1 MLREVD
7 LEYLVDRKG
16 SMTDEVHWEDV
27 LSLGEKQRYVKCIDL
42 DQVSMLNNASALT
55 NRPGGL
61 ASGLHQEVFYVP
73 QKPYNVHGRRP

>member
-1 MLREVD
+1 MMFQNGAGKSSIFRC
-7 LEYLVDRKG
+7 
-16 SMTDEVHWEDV
+16 
-27 LSLGEKQRYVKCIDL
+27 LGGLWSIPCGQITRYVTCIDL
-42 DQVSMLNNASALT
+42 GQPSMLNNASALT

>member
-1 MLREVD
+1 VLREVD

-55 NRPGGL
+55 NRL
-61 ASGLHQEVFYVP
+61 AIARLVHH
-73 QKPYNVHGRRP
+73 KPRFGEHACLFESLTNH